1 MNAYQMDYFQT
12 LYKFVLQNAL
22 HSLLLTSHGQ
32 FIDANDVFPLLT
44 IVGADMVEKV

>member
-1 MNAYQMDYFQT
+1 MDYFQT